1 MQPEGHCINTGCI
14 LTLLLRRAGNSNA
27 CTLSLRRGCRLE
39 SGQGFNDCRQSSL
52 KTMYA
57 EATRPDLAEQSTRFR
72 RDIAHCLRR
81 WRVEAE
87 MTQADAGAV
96 INVTRSPISSLET
109 GERECAL
116 DEFFKLLQAYE
127 VPMITGYVHALLIYQ
142 QNGKA
147 LAAVDVIMLRL
158 IIQEMR
164 RQGYS
169 MPVLFPPLFDYETR
183 DSLPIRYRC

>member
-1 MQPEGHCINTGCI
+1 MYTEEKPC
-14 LTLLLRRAGNSNA
+14 LT
-27 CTLSLRRGCRLE
+27 
-39 SGQGFNDCRQSSL
+39 
-52 KTMYA
+52 
-57 EATRPDLAEQSTRFR
+57 EQATRFR
-72 RDIAHCLRR
+72 REIAFYLRR
-81 WRVEAE
+81 CRVEAE

-127 VPMITGYVHALLIYQ
+127 VPMIIGFIHALLIYQ

-147 LAAVDVIMLRL
+147 LASVDVTMLRL

-164 RQGYS
+164 KQGYT

-183 DSLPIRYRC
+183 EPIPIRYRC